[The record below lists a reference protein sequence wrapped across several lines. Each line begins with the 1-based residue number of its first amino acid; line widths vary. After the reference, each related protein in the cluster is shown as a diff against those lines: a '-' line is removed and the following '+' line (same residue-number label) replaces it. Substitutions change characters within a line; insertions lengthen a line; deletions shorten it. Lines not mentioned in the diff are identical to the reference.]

1 MNAFLES
8 VAVWLADFFV
18 LASVLLA
25 VSLALR
31 IVVRGAAARVTLVW
45 CTWLGIAAIAL
56 LAAVPSWPRIGIRQI
71 TMPPAVVT
79 PGGRESMAKGTPP
92 RVEPLPPLTPDPFAT
107 AFEFGPLEQ
116 TVQAMPT
123 VPAVATP
130 QLDSPITTPVVPW
143 TTILATAWLASVA
156 LGLAWI
162 LLGHFRTRRLLTTAK
177 TAPNWVR
184 GELESLVQDIKP
196 KAKQRPRSNSPG
208 LWSSDRIVT
217 AVAMIARDPQ
227 IVLPQASVV
236 ETNRSAIRAA
246 LAHEW
251 AHIRH
256 GDLWLLALER
266 ALLPLLAVHPLFW
279 WLRRSVRLDQELL
292 ADAAAAGEE
301 PVAYAE
307 ALVAWARSAEAK
319 RTSLARHGLA
329 AVGLWEHPSTLSR
342 RVAML
347 VDSQRPL
354 ARPLG
359 RGWTA
364 ILMTT
369 IAALVL
375 GLSLVS
381 LRPLTA
387 QEESTSPADITEDA
401 ELAPPKIVR
410 EYREVPR
417 PVPKGPTTIPITQ
430 IHMNL
435 IVMSVD
441 RAKLDAADTSLEDE
455 IATATESRCRK
466 EAGLVVSEIKTEEVT
481 ALVEALKKHNA
492 LSIESRPSIVTLDGR
507 EANLHVGG
515 EAPILRIEETINGK
529 HEERV
534 EYKEFGTILM
544 VRPKLDANEKE
555 AFVRLDIVAEQ
566 STLLPPGEKA
576 AEGAV
581 PRNVPGLVSHKFK
594 LTSDV
599 KLGSSLLVAESPPS
613 KKQLRDGV
621 KKQFLLIVTPQ
632 QAVRS
637 VVGVDADPREGEKA
651 QAARKDAE
659 AALSAA
665 TAAEPEPGTGAAALL
680 KRERELRAK
689 ETADLRQQIEA
700 LNDDLQKLR
709 AAAGLKVMS
718 RVFPV
723 KSRKAENIAADLQK
737 LFATTPAKDRV
748 KITVEAE
755 GGSILIQA
763 DEPLMLECQKLI
775 LALDRSG
782 PDIDPKDPNAEHV
795 RKVWKL
801 LAERREHAAGPIV
814 ELKDDVQYFR
824 PGSSELTKSW
834 EVRAF
839 RLKLMTAEAAKKRFL
854 ALYSKS
860 PLATQK
866 IVANFSDDLVEVH
879 APAELMEEVRKLL
892 EPLGVEEIARTTR
905 AADPAA
911 ATKVTKVF
919 RLRHTEA
926 IPVIQKIGQMMKQEA
941 AGDVTLVPE
950 GGSNAVIVSAP
961 EPYFKEIE
969 QVIQMLD
976 KPADPAA
983 KDDARPGSRAD
994 VNRKLL
1000 ELELAAAKLEVEKA
1014 EKDFARIQQVDV
1026 SQAEVDAA
1034 RIALATAQ
1042 IQVQKAMARLEG
1054 GAPASAPAADPDR
1067 APVSRATE
1075 VKLLELDLAEA
1086 KLTLEAAESDLA
1098 RIQQLRDRNV
1108 VSEEEVSRKQLAAER
1123 AKIHVQRIM
1132 VRLEAAKGP
1141 DEARRR

>member
-8 VAVWLADFFV
+8 VAVWLTDFFV
-18 LASVLLA
+18 LASILLA
-25 VSLALR
+25 ASLALR
-31 IVVRGAAARVTLVW
+31 LFVRGAAARVTLAW
-45 CTWLGIAAIAL
+45 GTWLGIALIAMLTALPNWPRVAIDEMAEKFTRPPITEVCSQPEANL
-56 LAAVPSWPRIGIRQI
+56 PPGELPIDFVMVAEPVAPVLVPSLPI
-71 TMPPAVVT
+71 P
-79 PGGRESMAKGTPP
+79 ESSQPSETIPW
-92 RVEPLPPLTPDPFAT
+92 AT
-107 AFEFGPLEQ
+107 I
-116 TVQAMPT
+116 
-123 VPAVATP
+123 VPA
-130 QLDSPITTPVVPW
+130 
-143 TTILATAWLASVA
+143 AWLASVA
-156 LGLAWI
+156 IGLAWI
-162 LLGHFRTRRLLTTAK
+162 LLGHYRTRRLLTTAK
-177 TAPNWVR
+177 AAPNWIR
-184 GELESLVQDIKP
+184 GELESLVQDVKP
-196 KAKQRPRSNSPG
+196 KSKQRARSKSPG
-208 LWSSDRIVT
+208 LWSSDRIAT
-217 AVAMIARDPQ
+217 AVAMIARAPQ

-236 ETNRSAIRAA
+236 EANRPAIRAA

-266 ALLPLLAVHPLFW
+266 AMLPLLAVHPLFW

-307 ALVAWARSAEAK
+307 ALLAWARSADAK
-319 RTSLARHGLA
+319 QTSLARHGLA

-347 VDSQRPL
+347 VDSKRSP

-359 RGWTA
+359 RGRTA
-364 ILMTT
+364 ILAIA

-375 GLSLVS
+375 GLSVVS

-387 QEESTSPADITEDA
+387 QEEASPPADIPEDP
-401 ELAPPKIVR
+401 ELAPAKIVR

-430 IHMNL
+430 IHMDL

-466 EAGLVVSEIKTEEVT
+466 EAGLVVSEIKTEEIT

-555 AFVRLDIVAEQ
+555 EFVRLDVVAEQ

-581 PRNVPGLVSHKFK
+581 PRDVPGLVSHKFK

-599 KLGSSLLVAESPPS
+599 KLGSSLLVAESPPN

-621 KKQFLLIVTPQ
+621 KKQFLLIISPQ

-637 VVGVDADPREGEKA
+637 VVGVYSDPREGEKA

-659 AALSAA
+659 AALNAA
-665 TAAEPEPGTGAAALL
+665 TAAEPEPGNAAAALL
-680 KRERELRAK
+680 ARERELRAK
-689 ETADLRQQIEA
+689 ETADLRKQIESLKQQLEQTQAPA
-700 LNDDLQKLR
+700 L
-709 AAAGLKVMS
+709 GESLKNRMV
-718 RVFPV
+718 RREFHLKFV
-723 KSRKAENIAADLQK
+723 KAEDIARRMGEQLSS
-737 LFATTPAKDRV
+737 TPAKDTKLTAIKETNSLV
-748 KITVEAE
+748 V
-755 GGSILIQA
+755 
-763 DEPLMLECQKLI
+763 ECQRHFATDLEKLVLSI
-775 LALDRSG
+775 DRASDQDL
-782 PDIDPKDPNAEHV
+782 PSFPAPAH
-795 RKVWKL
+795 L
-801 LAERREHAAGPIV
+801 H
-814 ELKDDVQYFR
+814 DDVQFFP
-824 PGSSELTKSW
+824 PGPNELTKSW
-834 EVRAF
+834 EVRSF
-839 RLKLMTAEAAKKRFL
+839 RLKLTTAEEAKKRFD
-854 ALYSKS
+854 AAYAKS

-866 IVANFSDDLVEVH
+866 IAANFKGDLVEVH
-879 APAELMEEVRKLL
+879 APAELMDEVRKLL
-892 EPLGVEEIARTTR
+892 EPLGVEEIARKIR

-911 ATKVTKVF
+911 APKVTKVF

-926 IPVIQKIGQMMKQEA
+926 IPVIQKIGLLSSPSG
-941 AGDVTLVPE
+941 AGDVTLVPD
-950 GGSNAVIVSAP
+950 GDSNAVIVSAP

-976 KPADPAA
+976 KPVTDPAA
-983 KDDARPGSRAD
+983 EQPRQAESRVD

-1014 EKDFARIQQVDV
+1014 EQDFARIQKLDV
-1026 SQAEVDAA
+1026 SQAEADAA
-1034 RIALATAQ
+1034 RIALAAAQ
-1042 IQVQKAMARLEG
+1042 IQVQKAVARLEG
-1054 GAPASAPAADPDR
+1054 GAPASVPAADPDR

-1086 KLTLEAAESDLA
+1086 KLTLEAAEADLS

-1108 VSEEEVSRKQLAAER
+1108 IPEEEVSRKQLAAER

-1132 VRLEAAKGP
+1132 VRLEAAKEP